1 MKFLKNLSGKSY
13 VPASIER
20 RKVSEIT
27 TEDRKRIICILEKS
41 LIDRKYSK
49 IIFKV
54 NEEDIS
60 VYFKEI

>member
-1 MKFLKNLSGKSY
+1 MKFLKNLSEKSY

-20 RKVSEIT
+20 RKASEIT

-41 LIDRKYSK
+41 LIDREYSK

-54 NEEDIS
+54 DEEDIS
-60 VYFKEI
+60 LYFKEI